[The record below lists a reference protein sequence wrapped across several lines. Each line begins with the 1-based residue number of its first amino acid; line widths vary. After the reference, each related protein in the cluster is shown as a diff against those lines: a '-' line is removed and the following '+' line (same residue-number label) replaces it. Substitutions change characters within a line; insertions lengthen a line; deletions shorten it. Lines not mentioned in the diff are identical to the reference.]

1 MKVMFCRWGTTLEQE
16 NQVIQ
21 APWHFYESPCNPI
34 HEASNCEGADNSSNE
49 GEGEDGSNVAKEVL
63 LLHRIASVEDDR
75 RKKDIEEDLRVE
87 CGLLIDLIVRSI
99 SNLVWERGMGYKG
112 DAFHLLR
119 L

>member
-1 MKVMFCRWGTTLEQE
+1 MAFSK
-16 NQVIQ
+16 
-21 APWHFYESPCNPI
+21 SPCNPI

-87 CGLLIDLIVRSI
+87 CGLLIDLVVRSI
-99 SNLVWERGMGYKG
+99 SDLVGKVKWDIMERL
-112 DAFHLLR
+112 FHLLR